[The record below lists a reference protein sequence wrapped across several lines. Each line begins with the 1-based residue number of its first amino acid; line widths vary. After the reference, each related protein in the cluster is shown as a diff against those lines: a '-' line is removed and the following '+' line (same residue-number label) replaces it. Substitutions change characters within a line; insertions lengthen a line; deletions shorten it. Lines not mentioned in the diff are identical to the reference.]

1 MITNKLKLV
10 LRAYFSANSTPEPDD
25 EAALHLLVLQA
36 LKTESLARHNLMNV
50 TERWRTEFNNT
61 IKNLADQSTPIFQ
74 LCKKPDLR
82 QAQTT

>member
-1 MITNKLKLV
+1 MALDTRPQQISKHSLMITNKLKLV

-50 TERWRTEFNNT
+50 TER
-61 IKNLADQSTPIFQ
+61 
-74 LCKKPDLR
+74 
-82 QAQTT
+82 